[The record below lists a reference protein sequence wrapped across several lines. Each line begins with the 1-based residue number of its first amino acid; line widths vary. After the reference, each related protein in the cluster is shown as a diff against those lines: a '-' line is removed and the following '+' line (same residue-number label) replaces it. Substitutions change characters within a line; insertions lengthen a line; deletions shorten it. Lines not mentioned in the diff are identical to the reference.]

1 MFEPA
6 KLLCWDEIALRPC
19 TEREMRYN
27 GYSLFTPPG
36 LGMSHNRRTLR
47 DVGPLVSKVQPTR
60 QNGGVAL
67 RMVAVV
73 TPEVEAGMWPP
84 ATHFAIETMSW
95 WRPVRP
101 TFQQPAQRKRSKNET
116 AGLKN
121 AGRS

>member
-1 MFEPA
+1 
-6 KLLCWDEIALRPC
+6 
-19 TEREMRYN
+19 
-27 GYSLFTPPG
+27 
-36 LGMSHNRRTLR
+36 MSHNRRTLR

-73 TPEVEAGMWPP
+73 TPEVEAGMWLP
-84 ATHFAIETMSW
+84 ATHFAIESMSS
-95 WRPVRP
+95 WRSDRP
-101 TFQQPAQRKRSKNET
+101 TFQELVQRKSLKNET